1 MQHDQNKILTIAS
14 YHDVAKAAIGCGP
27 DTFERHSD
35 YVELV
40 RQTRAAFE
48 GMGLT
53 AKLAVEAAYIFSR
66 KVPTNEQQ
74 DVFQELITAILAS
87 GTTDAAFAYTIARR
101 DVQDWW
107 RQYKRHSQYYEG
119 YLSDVVTNAEDEAT
133 ELAELLVGEVEFERK
148 MISKLDARRLWRQL
162 PENIKPLILKRLQGK
177 PLGTNRKVGKP
188 KSNGTISDTERK
200 RLNRWVQSEGFK
212 LLIN

>member
-1 MQHDQNKILTIAS
+1 MQHENTILNFAS

-27 DTFERHSD
+27 DTFESHSD
-35 YVELV
+35 YVDLV

-48 GMGLT
+48 GMGLN

-74 DVFQELITAILAS
+74 DVFQELIAAILAI

-107 RQYKRHSQYYEG
+107 RSYKLHSQYHG
-119 YLSDVVTNAEDEAT
+119 GHLSDTILNAENEET
-133 ELAELLVGEVEFERK
+133 ELAELLVGEIEFERK
-148 MISKLDARRLWRQL
+148 MISKLDTRRLWRQL
-162 PENIKPLILKRLQGK
+162 PEDIKPLILKRLQGK
-177 PLGTNRKVGKP
+177 PLGANRKVGKP
-188 KSNGTISDTERK
+188 KSSGTLSDTERK
-200 RLNRWVQSEGFK
+200 RLNRWVKAEGYK